1 MNAPTTITVDTNLSD
16 TETSETKVIPL
27 TQFVTDFGE
36 SLVDAVNQQN
46 PPVFNPED
54 TDPYRDLVMD
64 NLLREPF
71 DSQRQ
76 AVHAI
81 SSLLFDHGEKAA
93 VLNAEMGTGKVRR
106 IGA

>member
-1 MNAPTTITVDTNLSD
+1 MVTRWLMQLINKTHLS
-16 TETSETKVIPL
+16 
-27 TQFVTDFGE
+27 
-36 SLVDAVNQQN
+36 
-46 PPVFNPED
+46 FNPED

-93 VLNAEMGTGKVRR
+93 VLNAEMGTGKDHDGNFYISRCTSGRLSTIFGYLSTASGVQM
-106 IGA
+106 A